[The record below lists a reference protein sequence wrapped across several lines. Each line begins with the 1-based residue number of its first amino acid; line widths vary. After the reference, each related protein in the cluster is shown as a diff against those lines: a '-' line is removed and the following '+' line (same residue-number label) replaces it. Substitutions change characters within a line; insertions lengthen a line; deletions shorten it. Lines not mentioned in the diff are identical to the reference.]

1 MSVLVSGKR
10 VRVKAAKDVADS
22 AARDGLD
29 GASALPHPERHLKVL
44 AAPDVHFFV
53 VGSDLPEVLPVDGE
67 EAASHGRGSDGC
79 HGMSL
84 AILLHGLGNVDPE
97 VERDVALQKCEL
109 IQKFIDKTSW
119 RTQETRCLRRGFEIL
134 VYQESMP
141 KINWQPFINCPK
153 WQR

>member
-67 EAASHGRGSDGC
+67 EAASHGRGGDGC

-97 VERDVALQKCEL
+97 VERDFKSVN
-109 IQKFIDKTSW
+109 KFKSLL
-119 RTQETRCLRRGFEIL
+119 TRNHGARRRLDVLGEVLR
-134 VYQESMP
+134 S
-141 KINWQPFINCPK
+141 
-153 WQR
+153 